1 MPCSSLRVVVRMH
14 DDCARRIREATYDS
28 NDLEQAEIDERLERA
43 REALSAASGEPVQFV
58 VIEDG
63 RP

>member
-1 MPCSSLRVVVRMH
+1 MH